1 MVKHHPDSNMLAE
14 YSANSLPAAQSVCVS
29 THLDHCTLCQQ
40 KLAQLESIGG
50 VMLEDTAPVSVD
62 PQVFEDVLLRL
73 DEVPDD
79 RAANDANASTLS
91 WTVKQVRQGNLD
103 KLQWK
108 KISRSLRIADL
119 GRIDGATEFSL
130 YHISEGGRI
139 PQHNHSGT
147 EMTLVL
153 QGGFSDESGAYH
165 AGDFIVREAGDVHA
179 PAALPGGDCICLAV
193 LEAPLRFTHWH
204 HRWLS
209 PLLQLR
215 AG

>member
-91 WTVKQVRQGNLD
+91 WTVKQVRQGKFRQATVEESQPL
-103 KLQWK
+103 
-108 KISRSLRIADL
+108 IAYC
-119 GRIDGATEFSL
+119 RFGA
-130 YHISEGGRI
+130 H
-139 PQHNHSGT
+139 
-147 EMTLVL
+147 
-153 QGGFSDESGAYH
+153 
-165 AGDFIVREAGDVHA
+165 
-179 PAALPGGDCICLAV
+179 
-193 LEAPLRFTHWH
+193 
-204 HRWLS
+204 
-209 PLLQLR
+209 
-215 AG
+215 

>member
-1 MVKHHPDSNMLAE
+1 MVKHHPDSNTLAE
-14 YSANSLPAAQSVCVS
+14 YSARSLPAAQSVCVA
-29 THLDHCTLCQQ
+29 THLDHCTVCQQ

-91 WTVKQVRQGNLD
+91 WTIKQVRQGNLD

-108 KISRSLRIADL
+108 KVSRSLRIADL
-119 GRIDGATEFSL
+119 GRIDGAAEFSL

-139 PQHNHSGT
+139 EKPATFTRQQRFRVVIAF
-147 EMTLVL
+147 VL
-153 QGGFSDESGAYH
+153 LCSRHPCGLPIGI
-165 AGDFIVREAGDVHA
+165 IVG
-179 PAALPGGDCICLAV
+179 
-193 LEAPLRFTHWH
+193 
-204 HRWLS
+204 
-209 PLLQLR
+209 
-215 AG
+215 

>member
-1 MVKHHPDSNMLAE
+1 MVKHHPDSNTLAE
-14 YSANSLPAAQSVCVS
+14 YSARSLPAAQSVCVA
-29 THLDHCTLCQQ
+29 THLDHCTVCQQ

-91 WTVKQVRQGNLD
+91 WTIKQVRQGNLD

-108 KISRSLRIADL
+108 KVSRSLRIADL
-119 GRIDGATEFSL
+119 WRIDGAAEFSL
-130 YHISEGGRI
+130 YHIAEGGRI

-147 EMTLVL
+147 
-153 QGGFSDESGAYH
+153 
-165 AGDFIVREAGDVHA
+165 
-179 PAALPGGDCICLAV
+179 
-193 LEAPLRFTHWH
+193 
-204 HRWLS
+204 
-209 PLLQLR
+209 
-215 AG
+215 